1 MTASGEV
8 VLRKTM
14 EENFEKI
21 DDMNQKRIELRCG
34 EVQRQIEVCIHYAI
48 TIMVLL

>member
-1 MTASGEV
+1 MTASGKI
-8 VLRKTM
+8 VLEKAM

-34 EVQRQIEVCIHYAI
+34 EVQRQVEVWVGYMHNYI
-48 TIMVLL
+48 